1 MPSRICNIIFSRI
14 AFVALQQIS
23 LLVDRKPIQMHE
35 VLNKWGREKTPFIFL
50 IDFECKK
57 PLCWKLDDPSAPIK
71 INFQGLKNYMG
82 GSALNSR
89 SSFNLIKH
97 PISIEAYRSKFNE
110 VMANLSYGNSF
121 LINLTTKTPIEIDL
135 GLEEIFHRV
144 QSKYSCWLKDEFV
157 CFSPETFISIKNG
170 NIYSY
175 PMKGTIDATI
185 PNAREILLND
195 QKEIAEHATIVD
207 LIRNDLSLVANN
219 VSVSKFR
226 FYEEIK
232 TQTGVIGQISSEIT
246 GTLPANY
253 QEQIGDIL
261 FKLLPAGSISGAPK
275 QKTVEIIQK
284 VEQDERGY
292 YTGVAGY
299 FDGENL
305 DSCVLIRYI
314 EANNI
319 YRSGGGITFQ
329 SNLADEYKEMIDKVY
344 VPIF

>member
-1 MPSRICNIIFSRI
+1 MRETLNAWGKEKIP
-14 AFVALQQIS
+14 FV
-23 LLVDRKPIQMHE
+23 
-35 VLNKWGREKTPFIFL
+35 FL

-57 PLCWKLDDPSAPIK
+57 PMSWKLDDSSAAFK
-71 INFQGLKNYMG
+71 INFQGLKNYAEHE
-82 GSALNSR
+82 SFKSELNI
-89 SSFNLIKH
+89 NLIKH
-97 PISIEAYRSKFNE
+97 PLSLEAYQSKFDE
-110 VMANLSYGNSF
+110 VIANLSYGNSF
-121 LINLTTKTPIEIDL
+121 LVNLTTKTPVEIDL
-135 GLEEIFHRV
+135 GLEEIFHLV
-144 QSKYSCWLKDEFV
+144 QSKYSCLLKDEFV
-157 CFSPETFISIKNG
+157 CFSPETFICIKNG
-170 NIYSY
+170 SIFSY

-185 PNAREILLND
+185 PNAREILLNN

-207 LIRNDLSLVANN
+207 LIRNDLSLVAEN

-232 TQTGVIGQISSEIT
+232 TQTGVIGQVSSEIS
-246 GTLPANY
+246 GTLPENY
-253 QEQIGDIL
+253 HEQIGEIL

-299 FDGENL
+299 FDGKNL

-314 EANNI
+314 EANKI

>member
-1 MPSRICNIIFSRI
+1 MR
-14 AFVALQQIS
+14 
-23 LLVDRKPIQMHE
+23 E
-35 VLNKWGREKTPFIFL
+35 VLNNWGKEKIPFLFL

-57 PLCWKLDDPSAPIK
+57 PLCWKLDDPDSAFK
-71 INFQGLKNYMG
+71 INFQGVKNYPAQ
-82 GSALNSR
+82 SHVPTTSKVH
-89 SSFNLIKH
+89 LIKH
-97 PISIEAYRSKFNE
+97 PISFEAYKLQFDE
-110 VMANLSYGNSF
+110 VISNLSYGNSF
-121 LINLTTKTPIEIDL
+121 LVNLTCSTPIEISL
-135 GLEEIFHRV
+135 GLEEIFYGIR
-144 QSKYSCWLKDEFV
+144 SKYSCWLQNEFV

-195 QKEIAEHATIVD
+195 NKEIAEHATIVD
-207 LIRNDLSLVANN
+207 LIRNDLSLVAEN
-219 VSVSKFR
+219 VTVSKFR

-232 TQTGVIGQISSEIT
+232 TQTGMIGQVSSEIT

-275 QKTVEIIQK
+275 QKTVEIIKK
-284 VEQDERGY
+284 VEKDERGY

-299 FDGENL
+299 FDGVSL
-305 DSCVLIRYI
+305 DSCVLIRYL
-314 EANNI
+314 EENKI

>member
-1 MPSRICNIIFSRI
+1 MS
-14 AFVALQQIS
+14 
-23 LLVDRKPIQMHE
+23 
-35 VLNKWGREKTPFIFL
+35 
-50 IDFECKK
+50 
-57 PLCWKLDDPSAPIK
+57 WKLDDSSAAFK
-71 INFQGLKNYMG
+71 INFQGLKNYAEHVCFK
-82 GSALNSR
+82 SDSNIS
-89 SSFNLIKH
+89 LIKQ
-97 PISIEAYRSKFNE
+97 PISLEAYQSKFDE
-110 VMANLSYGNSF
+110 VRANLSYGNSF
-121 LINLTTKTPIEIDL
+121 LVNLTTKTPVEIDL
-135 GLEEIFHRV
+135 GLEEIFQLV
-144 QSKYSCWLKDEFV
+144 QSKYCCLLKDEFV
-157 CFSPETFISIKNG
+157 CFSPETFINIKNG
-170 NIYSY
+170 SIYSY

-185 PNAREILLND
+185 PNAREILLNN

-207 LIRNDLSLVANN
+207 LIRNDLSLVAEN

-232 TQTGVIGQISSEIT
+232 TQTGLIGQVSSEIS
-246 GTLPANY
+246 GTLPENY
-253 QEQIGDIL
+253 HEQIGDIL

-299 FDGENL
+299 FDGKNL

-314 EANNI
+314 EANKI

>member
-1 MPSRICNIIFSRI
+1 
-14 AFVALQQIS
+14 
-23 LLVDRKPIQMHE
+23 
-35 VLNKWGREKTPFIFL
+35 
-50 IDFECKK
+50 
-57 PLCWKLDDPSAPIK
+57 
-71 INFQGLKNYMG
+71 
-82 GSALNSR
+82 
-89 SSFNLIKH
+89 
-97 PISIEAYRSKFNE
+97 
-110 VMANLSYGNSF
+110 
-121 LINLTTKTPIEIDL
+121 
-135 GLEEIFHRV
+135 
-144 QSKYSCWLKDEFV
+144 
-157 CFSPETFISIKNG
+157 
-170 NIYSY
+170 
-175 PMKGTIDATI
+175 MKGTIDATL
-185 PNAREILLND
+185 PNAKEILLNN

-207 LIRNDLSLVANN
+207 LIRNDLSLVAED
-219 VSVSKFR
+219 VTVTKFR

-246 GTLPANY
+246 GTLPDNY
-253 QEQIGDIL
+253 HAQIGDIL

-275 QKTVEIIQK
+275 LKTVEIIQQ

-314 EANNI
+314 DANKI

>member
-1 MPSRICNIIFSRI
+1 M
-14 AFVALQQIS
+14 
-23 LLVDRKPIQMHE
+23 QMRD
-35 VLNKWGREKTPFIFL
+35 VLNKWGKEKTAFVFL

-57 PLCWKLDDPSAPIK
+57 PLCWKLDDATAPFK
-71 INFQGLKNYMG
+71 INFQGIRNFKGENEL
-82 GSALNSR
+82 GSFSNLS
-89 SSFNLIKH
+89 LIKY
-97 PISIEAYRSKFNE
+97 PISLDAYKAKFDKVIAE
-110 VMANLSYGNSF
+110 LTYGNSF
-121 LINLTTKTPIEIDL
+121 LVNLTASTPIEIDL
-135 GLEEIFHRV
+135 SLEEIFYRV
-144 QSKYSCWLKDEFV
+144 HSKYSCWLKGEFV

-170 NIYSY
+170 HIYSY

-185 PNAREILLND
+185 TNARELLLND

-207 LIRNDLSLVANN
+207 LIRNDLSLVAEN
-219 VSVSKFR
+219 VTVSKFR

-232 TQTGVIGQISSEIT
+232 TQAGIIGQISSEIM
-246 GTLPANY
+246 GSLPSNY
-253 QEQIGDIL
+253 HEQIGDIL

-275 QKTVEIIQK
+275 PKTVEIIQK

-314 EANNI
+314 EANKM

-329 SNLADEYKEMIDKVY
+329 SNLVDEYKEMIDKVY

>member
-1 MPSRICNIIFSRI
+1 M
-14 AFVALQQIS
+14 
-23 LLVDRKPIQMHE
+23 
-35 VLNKWGREKTPFIFL
+35 
-50 IDFECKK
+50 IDFECNK
-57 PLCWKLDDPSAPIK
+57 PLCWKLDDLTAPFK
-71 INFQGLKNYMG
+71 INFQGIRNFRDKNEL
-82 GSALNSR
+82 SLFSNLS
-89 SSFNLIKH
+89 LIKH
-97 PISIEAYRSKFNE
+97 PISLESYKAKFDAVIAE
-110 VMANLSYGNSF
+110 LSYGNSF
-121 LINLTTKTPIEIDL
+121 LVNLTAKTPIEIDL
-135 GLEEIFHRV
+135 SLEEIFYRV
-144 QSKYSCWLKDEFV
+144 RSKYSCWLKDEFV

-170 NIYSY
+170 KIHSY
-175 PMKGTIDATI
+175 PMKGTIDAI
-185 PNAREILLND
+185 ISNAKEILLND

-207 LIRNDLSLVANN
+207 LIRNDLSLVAEN
-219 VSVSKFR
+219 VTVTKFR

-232 TQTGVIGQISSEIT
+232 TQASVIGQISSEIT

-275 QKTVEIIQK
+275 PKTVEIIQK
-284 VEQDERGY
+284 VEQEERGY

-314 EANNI
+314 DANKM
-319 YRSGGGITFQ
+319 YRSVGGITFQ

>member
-1 MPSRICNIIFSRI
+1 MR
-14 AFVALQQIS
+14 
-23 LLVDRKPIQMHE
+23 E
-35 VLNKWGREKTPFIFL
+35 VLNKWGKEKTAFIFL

-57 PLCWKLDDPSAPIK
+57 PLCWKLHDPANPFK
-71 INFQGLKNYMG
+71 INFQGFRNFEPVKEIVIPKQSLKKY
-82 GSALNSR
+82 
-89 SSFNLIKH
+89 
-97 PISIEAYRSKFNE
+97 PISFETYQSKFDA
-110 VMANLSYGNSF
+110 VMNDLNYGNSF
-121 LINLTTKTPIEIDL
+121 LVNLTTRTPIEIELDL
-135 GLEEIFHRV
+135 GEIFHSV
-144 QSKYSCWLKDEFV
+144 QSKYSCWLKNEFV

-170 NIYSY
+170 KIHSY
-175 PMKGTIDATI
+175 PMKGTIDASI
-185 PNAREILLND
+185 PNAREILLNN

-207 LIRNDLSLVANN
+207 LIRNDLSLVAKN
-219 VSVSKFR
+219 VTVTKFR

-246 GTLPANY
+246 GNLPANY
-253 QEQIGDIL
+253 QDQIGDIL

-284 VEQDERGY
+284 VEGEERGY

-305 DSCVLIRYI
+305 DSSVLIRYI
-314 EANNI
+314 DKNKI

>member
-1 MPSRICNIIFSRI
+1 
-14 AFVALQQIS
+14 
-23 LLVDRKPIQMHE
+23 MHE

-50 IDFECKK
+50 IDFESKK
-57 PLCWKLDDPSAPIK
+57 PLCWKLDDQTSPFK
-71 INFQGLKNYMG
+71 INFQGTKNYID
-82 GSALNSR
+82 R
-89 SSFNLIKH
+89 SNFVGESNINLIKH
-97 PISIEAYRSKFNE
+97 PISIETYRSKFDE

-121 LINLTTKTPIEIDL
+121 LINLTTKTPVEIDL

-144 QSKYSCWLKDEFV
+144 QSKYSCLLKDEFV

-185 PNAREILLND
+185 PNAKEILLND

-207 LIRNDLSLVANN
+207 LIRNDLSLVADH

-232 TQTGVIGQISSEIT
+232 TQTGMIGQISSEIV

-253 QEQIGDIL
+253 REHIGDIL

-284 VEQDERGY
+284 VEQGERGY

-329 SNLADEYKEMIDKVY
+329 SNLADEYQETIDKVY